1 MYAIF
6 LAFYRRTSIEAKRL
20 DSILRT
26 VLYAGFSEA
35 LNGLGT
41 IRAYRAEERFIRDSE
56 RKLDSENRV
65 RPFVLPSPSFL
76 LFVEWVQRCSRT
88 SSPSSCSAG

>member
-1 MYAIF
+1 MSTERQAVRLRRQYTGEGHQAA

-35 LNGLGT
+35 LNGRGT
-41 IRAYRAEERFIRDSE
+41 IRAYKAEERFIRESE
-56 RKLDSENRV
+56 QKLDSENRV
-65 RPFVLPSPSFL
+65 RLLSPPSDG
-76 LFVEWVQRCSRT
+76 VV
-88 SSPSSCSAG
+88 